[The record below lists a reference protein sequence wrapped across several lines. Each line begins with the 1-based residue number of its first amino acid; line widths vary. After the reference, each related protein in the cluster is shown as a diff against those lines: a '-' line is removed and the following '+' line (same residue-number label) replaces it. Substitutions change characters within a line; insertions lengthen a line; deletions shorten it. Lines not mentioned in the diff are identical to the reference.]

1 MRNKIKQFL
10 EDRGKTRYQFWKE
23 TGIATRTAY
32 DLYSKPEQL
41 PSSTVLAKICSTYE
55 IQPGELLEWVSEKK
69 SSDEESDRTLTA
81 GGTR

>member
-10 EDRGKTRYQFWKE
+10 EERGKTRYQFWKE
-23 TGIATRTAY
+23 TGIAARTAY
-32 DLYSKPEQL
+32 DLYNKPEQL

-69 SSDEESDRTLTA
+69 SFNEKSNRSLTV
-81 GGTR
+81 GVKP